1 VSHDGAG
8 DGTDGKD
15 GLGKHNRSGFM
26 NIGVNRK
33 QDLLLAC
40 FGFGEKRQMS
50 PRELEDWAEVEVH
63 KYRDRQAKKN
73 ATKK

>member
-1 VSHDGAG
+1 MAKEQKNKPEEKADRE
-8 DGTDGKD
+8 
-15 GLGKHNRSGFM
+15 LLEE
-26 NIGVNRK
+26 INRK

>member
-1 VSHDGAG
+1 MAKEQKNKPEEKADRE
-8 DGTDGKD
+8 
-15 GLGKHNRSGFM
+15 LLEE
-26 NIGVNRK
+26 INRK

-40 FGFGEKRQMS
+40 FGLGEKCQMS